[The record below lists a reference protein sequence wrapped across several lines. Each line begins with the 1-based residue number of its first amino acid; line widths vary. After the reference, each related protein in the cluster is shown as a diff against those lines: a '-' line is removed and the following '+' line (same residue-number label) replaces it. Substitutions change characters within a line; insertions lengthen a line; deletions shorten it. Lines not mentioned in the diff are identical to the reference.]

1 MKINVKSQK
10 GITLIALTIAVI
22 ILVLLT
28 GMLVYNAKD
37 TIYIENYRNL
47 SNDIENLKDKVSEF
61 YSKYGEIP
69 ANIQYTNT
77 IDIEGVLNTKE
88 KENMDRFY
96 VIDLQALDGLTLN
109 FGEDYEKVKDTN
121 TETANQYTDI
131 YIIHK
136 ITHNI
141 FYVEGVNVEDNGVML
156 TYYTTYREP
165 DNTDIDLRYVEGVKI
180 PNNFYYVGGT
190 KETGLVISDIR
201 GDDMENS
208 KKGNQYVWIP
218 VEDTVL
224 QEDGKTI
231 ATDEKEFVESANA
244 NRGFYVSR
252 FEAGIDGATGL
263 NTTGLNNGQVP
274 NEEWIGW
281 QGGSIV
287 SQKDAKPF
295 NYITVKSAMKQAET
309 MYTGGNVTGRLMS
322 KSAYEQILR
331 FINKKDDVDYKTW
344 GNTKDS
350 SFSIDSSNAM
360 VFNTS
365 SKNYTSKTGTKQAN
379 QVNVLTSGASNQNM
393 IKNIYDIA
401 GNLAEFTTYEP
412 TEGNIQYVGSSAS
425 LVGTDIE
432 SNNTLKTANYDM
444 GFRIVLYLPIEEE
457 KFSQTYTETTS
468 YTDVNGDTAYIPAGF
483 QVGLANGINQVRNG
497 LVIQDEKGNQFV
509 WVPVDDINDFKTYE
523 GYRGGSLEDLLNL
536 TQEPYQNGYASE
548 VDEYKAMYDSVSK
561 NKGFYVGRYESGTD
575 NTRTAS
581 SGITDEV
588 KVAKGKNA
596 YNYIGWSNSTDM
608 TNENGGAVELSK
620 KFAQNNRYDDSVTS
634 TLIYGVQW
642 DSIMAWIDPAYKTES
657 CDNETS
663 YVANSNERG
672 NYSNNIKVTG
682 SDDKYRV
689 KNIYDMAGNTSEWT
703 MEAYNNDFRTHRGGN
718 FTNVFTNINN
728 TFPASTRVKD
738 SRSTLNMKNRT
749 VSFRITLYVK

>member
-1 MKINVKSQK
+1 MKENIKSQK

-61 YSKYGEIP
+61 YSEYGEVP
-69 ANIQYTNT
+69 ADIQYTNT
-77 IDIEGVLNTKE
+77 IDIEGVLNTRE
-88 KENMDRFY
+88 KENMDQFY

-109 FGEDYEKVKDTN
+109 YGEDYEKVKDTN

-136 ITHNI
+136 LTHNI
-141 FYVEGVNVEDNGVML
+141 FYVKGVKVEDNGMML

-165 DNTDIDLRYVEGVKI
+165 DNTNIDLRYVEGVKI
-180 PNNFYYVGGT
+180 PDNFYYVGGT

-201 GDDMENS
+201 GDDMENT

-218 VEDTVL
+218 VEDAVL

-244 NRGFYVSR
+244 NRGFYLSR
-252 FEAGIDGATGL
+252 FEAGIDGATSL
-263 NTTGLNNGQVP
+263 NTTGLNNGQVTS
-274 NEEWIGW
+274 EEWIGW

-287 SQKDAKPF
+287 SQKDAKPL
-295 NYITVKSAMKQAET
+295 NYITVKKEKKKAET

-322 KSAYEQILR
+322 KSAYEQILK
-331 FINKKDDVDYKTW
+331 FINKKDDIDYKTW

-350 SFSIDSSNAM
+350 TFSINSSNAM

-365 SKNYTSKTGTKQAN
+365 TKTYTSKTGTKQAN
-379 QVNVLTSGASNQNM
+379 QVNVLTTGASNQNM
-393 IKNIYDIA
+393 TKNIYDIA

-425 LVGTDIE
+425 VVGTDIE
-432 SNNTLKTANYDM
+432 LTNTLKTANYDI

-483 QVGLANGINQVRNG
+483 QVGITNGINQVRNG

-509 WVPVDDINDFKTYE
+509 WVPVDDINDFKRYE
-523 GYRGGSLEDLLNL
+523 GYKNGTLQDILDSS
-536 TQEPYQNGYASE
+536 TEPYENGYANE
-548 VDEYKAMYDSVSK
+548 TDEYKTMYDSVSK
-561 NKGFYVGRYESGTD
+561 NKGFYVGRYEAGTD

-581 SGITDEV
+581 FGITDEV
-588 KVAKGKNA
+588 KIAKEKNV
-596 YNYIGWSNSTDM
+596 YNYIGWSSSTSM
-608 TNENGGAVELSK
+608 TNESGGAVELSK
-620 KFAQNNRYDDSVTS
+620 KFAQKNGYNDSVTS
-634 TLIYGVQW
+634 TLIYGTQW
-642 DSIMAWIDPAYKTES
+642 DAIMSWIDPAYKTES
-657 CDNETS
+657 CEETS
-663 YVANSNERG
+663 FVAVALEDRG
-672 NYSNNIKVTG
+672 NFTGTILKTG
-682 SDDKYRV
+682 SSDKYRI
-689 KNIYDMAGNTSEWT
+689 KNIYDLAGNIAEWT
-703 MEAYNNDFRTHRGGN
+703 MEAYKDDDVRISRGRSAFTKWAPSSRGVYVNDKILTPE
-718 FTNVFTNINN
+718 TKVSNIG
-728 TFPASTRVKD
+728 
-738 SRSTLNMKNRT
+738 
-749 VSFRITLYVK
+749 FRIVLYIK

>member
-61 YSKYGEIP
+61 YSEYGEIP

-88 KENMDRFY
+88 KENMDQFY

-141 FYVEGVNVEDNGVML
+141 FYVDGVNVEDNGMML

-331 FINKKDDVDYKTW
+331 FINKKDDLDYKTW

-483 QVGLANGINQVRNG
+483 QVGLTNGINQVRNG

-509 WVPVDDINDFKTYE
+509 WVPTQDIELSRRTFTEDGSALVNESEEITEVDGNVFYGEENENSCLNKYNILNESDSQYVYSIKYFKESVDRYNGFFIARYEASEESGKTTSKKGNDVKLNAKITEALERSQKMYENNSSVVSNLVNSYAWDTTVEFMCRNSGVGYKLSRTTDTKYGNINTKIRSKSGEYVQDSHCNINDMVGNIVEWTTE
-523 GYRGGSLEDLLNL
+523 C
-536 TQEPYQNGYASE
+536 
-548 VDEYKAMYDSVSK
+548 SK
-561 NKGFYVGRYESGTD
+561 I
-575 NTRTAS
+575 
-581 SGITDEV
+581 SGI
-588 KVAKGKNA
+588 
-596 YNYIGWSNSTDM
+596 
-608 TNENGGAVELSK
+608 
-620 KFAQNNRYDDSVTS
+620 SV
-634 TLIYGVQW
+634 
-642 DSIMAWIDPAYKTES
+642 
-657 CDNETS
+657 
-663 YVANSNERG
+663 
-672 NYSNNIKVTG
+672 
-682 SDDKYRV
+682 
-689 KNIYDMAGNTSEWT
+689 
-703 MEAYNNDFRTHRGGN
+703 HRGG
-718 FTNVFTNINN
+718 TNSDDGGAIAIRDIRNSSAQESNPTY
-728 TFPASTRVKD
+728 RV
-738 SRSTLNMKNRT
+738 
-749 VSFRITLYVK
+749 VLYLRY